1 MAKPYKRKDYLY
13 SEAKQAGIRSRAF
26 YKLQELDK
34 KHKLI
39 KHGSNII
46 DLGAWPGSWIEYC
59 LTRIGSE
66 GKIFGIDLQ
75 EIDSF
80 KADNVILYQGDIT
93 DESSVDRAR
102 ECLEGRVDALISDLS
117 PKLTGIKDSDQMAM
131 CALLDSVLRWAEDL
145 LSAQGVF
152 VAKAF
157 KGSDTDIWVRNL
169 KSKFRKVIREELKTT
184 RNSSQEF
191 YIVAWGFIRE

>member
-26 YKLQELDK
+26 YKLQEIDK

-39 KHGSNII
+39 KHSSKII

-93 DESSVDRAR
+93 EESSVDQAR
-102 ECLEGRVDALISDLS
+102 ECLGGRVDALISDLS

-145 LSAQGVF
+145 LSDQGVL